1 MMGYSLFHSAQVG
14 EIQLSHRVVLAPMTR
29 CRANEGGVHT
39 DLAVEYY
46 RQRAS
51 VPGTLLISEPSYVSC
66 FAEGV
71 SPHTPGVYTAEQ
83 IAAWKEV
90 GLHLSCQCFGDDD
103 HKAWTNKPYNFLQV
117 VGAVHHNGSY
127 IFMQLWACGRAAEL
141 GYLRERYPDY
151 QYVSA
156 SDVPMAGREEKPR
169 PLTRAGSML
178 FERMYNPT
186 NDISQRYS
194 NMWKPSRK
202 PHEAQCA
209 MLASTASK
217 YMADTGT
224 SSTNLRRTCRT
235 QGQTTMV
242 AA

>member
-29 CRANEGGVHT
+29 CRANQGGVHT

-90 GLHLSCQCFGDDD
+90 GLHLSCHCSGDDD
-103 HKAWTNKPYNFLQV
+103 T
-117 VGAVHHNGSY
+117 
-127 IFMQLWACGRAAEL
+127 
-141 GYLRERYPDY
+141 
-151 QYVSA
+151 
-156 SDVPMAGREEKPR
+156 
-169 PLTRAGSML
+169 
-178 FERMYNPT
+178 
-186 NDISQRYS
+186 
-194 NMWKPSRK
+194 
-202 PHEAQCA
+202 
-209 MLASTASK
+209 
-217 YMADTGT
+217 
-224 SSTNLRRTCRT
+224 
-235 QGQTTMV
+235 
-242 AA
+242 